1 MHSKKNHAID
11 FKLIVQEK
19 NVIMYANACSLGEFD
34 EKVNYMKI
42 SKKLKLWKK
51 WLQEGEKNLII
62 WLIFYIH

>member
-1 MHSKKNHAID
+1 
-11 FKLIVQEK
+11 
-19 NVIMYANACSLGEFD
+19 MYANTCSLGEFD

-42 SKKLKLWKK
+42 SKKLKLLKK